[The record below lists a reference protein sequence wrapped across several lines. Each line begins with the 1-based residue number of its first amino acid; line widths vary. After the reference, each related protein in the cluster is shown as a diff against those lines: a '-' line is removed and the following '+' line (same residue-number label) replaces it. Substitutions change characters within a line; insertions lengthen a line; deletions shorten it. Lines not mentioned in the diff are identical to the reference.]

1 MYRKKR
7 KKILCKLLQ
16 QRRRNK
22 KRVPVWE
29 PFDTEQEAKT
39 RKVEIELMKQEQ
51 KLIPQSQKTVK
62 QICDKWVCTQ
72 NWSPRTYDTNMT
84 LLKNHVLPHL
94 GNRAVQEVT
103 SDDIDS
109 FFIKLRKTLK
119 NTFKNGVRV
128 RPVEEDDEW
137 HKPSEYLS
145 SSTIYLVYLL
155 VDGIFSYAK
164 TRKMIAESPVTQAPP
179 KKIPVERLIW
189 DDETMARALENMKD
203 QPLLHLA
210 IHMIFVG
217 TLRSGECLAI
227 PVNQIDLKKKRLI
240 INQTLGRISKK
251 SLKEANIEKILY
263 VFPNIHPKSK
273 SVLVIARP
281 KTDSSNRIMNLTA
294 PLRQEIEKRLQYI
307 QSCKKR
313 LGNSYHDYGLLICQD
328 NGDPIESK
336 LLLNWFHK
344 WQKKQK
350 ETSPSLDESSFCSIQ
365 GAPPINIHCLRHSGT
380 TALMELSGGDLKAV
394 QANTGHRTLEM
405 LNHYSHIREK
415 THRELTDRFE
425 QKFYTH
431 KSSGIGDEINTTLLF
446 TLLQQAQNDPSIME
460 QLLKMA
466 SNNPQLQQ
474 TLLTALLTPK
484 ASK

>member
-1 MYRKKR
+1 
-7 KKILCKLLQ
+7 
-16 QRRRNK
+16 
-22 KRVPVWE
+22 
-29 PFDTEQEAKT
+29 
-39 RKVEIELMKQEQ
+39 
-51 KLIPQSQKTVK
+51 
-62 QICDKWVCTQ
+62 
-72 NWSPRTYDTNMT
+72 MT
-84 LLKNHVLPHL
+84 LLKNHIFPHL
-94 GNRAVQEVT
+94 GSRAIQEVT

-128 RPVEEDDEW
+128 RPIEEDDEW

-164 TRKMIAESPVTQAPP
+164 TKKLIAESPVTQAPP

-263 VFPNIHPKSK
+263 VFPSSNPKSK

-281 KTDSSNRIMNLTA
+281 KTDSSNRVMNLTA
-294 PLRQEIEKRLQYI
+294 PLGQEIQKRLQYI
-307 QSCKKR
+307 QSCKRR
-313 LGNSYHDYGLLICQD
+313 LGNAYHDYGLLICQD

-344 WQKKQK
+344 WQKSRRKPILLWTK
-350 ETSPSLDESSFCSIQ
+350 AASARFKARLPSIS
-365 GAPPINIHCLRHSGT
+365 
-380 TALMELSGGDLKAV
+380 TACA
-394 QANTGHRTLEM
+394 TLER
-405 LNHYSHIREK
+405 L
-415 THRELTDRFE
+415 
-425 QKFYTH
+425 
-431 KSSGIGDEINTTLLF
+431 
-446 TLLQQAQNDPSIME
+446 P
-460 QLLKMA
+460 
-466 SNNPQLQQ
+466 
-474 TLLTALLTPK
+474 
-484 ASK
+484 